1 MAIQQ
6 LTQPILNPIVAFDAT
21 QQHIISFIV
30 IGGTQVVANRLTVQ
44 DNQTGNVIYSQIQSS
59 LKLEHILPANTLQNG
74 GYYNA
79 VIETIDNANNIS
91 SPSTPVPFY
100 CYSSPTLTI
109 TNIPATETIGNGTYK
124 FEGNY
129 SQTEGELLNSYQ
141 FTLYNSN
148 KEVLTQTPLIYYSV
162 NNSLSYTFVGM
173 NNDTSYYI
181 ELSGQTV
188 NNTKVTTGLLYFTVR
203 YIQPASFAI
212 CDLVNNC
219 DDGYIQVSSNIVA
232 IDGHSNPDPPIY
244 IDDKEVDLTD
254 PDAWVNWNSGFRIQD
269 DFTMGAWG
277 RDFNDYQNI
286 ITLTNDINTEKT
298 PNRIE
303 LKWMIGDVVKEQLY
317 YENINGKFINIENS
331 KVGDI
336 KNLEIYGN
344 STQFTTSAEYNTAS
358 GNPVQFEDGKEGTS
372 LRIQELDGK
381 STQATRSGKNIF
393 NIFDENW
400 KVYNGTKQTDGSI
413 KANVQGQYFISIQN
427 TTDYWK
433 NYIMQNKG
441 RTLTFSQKK
450 IIDGYTLG
458 IVIYGTRTSTTSG
471 YQAIDGS
478 AGTRE
483 ISVTIADDF
492 TSVSMVE
499 LRILRKIPPATFT
512 DTTTV
517 ITELQLEEGNVAT
530 DYEPYGASPSPEFPS
545 EIQSVGDDVNLFDES
560 ILSEYTDRGIT
571 WKYDNITKKINISG
585 TATSSYSQTNYFR
598 LSLRP
603 GTYYFSIFGDTS
615 LKYGIWFYNSDNKL
629 IGTIKASGSAI
640 ITEDVAK
647 IGLYVEGLT
656 SGNNYLKNVNF
667 KLQKGDKPT
676 PYSKYGEGTLNIE
689 QSSSNLFNA
698 SKITNTTISV
708 LDSGKTI
715 KMPIATSGNGYTNV
729 GTNLKGVCPKLE
741 VGDTVYLLGDTTSQI
756 NKHIYLGGNS
766 KFVWEF
772 GKSRTLTEN
781 DLNSSFVLYG
791 NNFEKGETE
800 QVIISNLRIV
810 KNESDEWEQYFNNT
824 YTLPLS
830 APLRSLPNGTKDT
843 IEEDGIHRRV
853 GSVVLDGSDDE
864 TYGVAGEGNTTDGF
878 SMYTTFVIS
887 NIKNSA
893 YKSLLCNYFKFV
905 ERNNVISSTKNFI
918 TGGGNTSIVLNIDR
932 SLLET
937 EDVAGFK
944 KWLQQNP
951 ITVNYE
957 LAEEV
962 VEPFTDEQL
971 EVINSIVTEKG
982 TNIINSQTY
991 MILNYNYISANIP
1004 SPNNKLPVFS
1014 VGDIKNL
1021 INISNLNISY
1031 NQQYYLDVN
1040 TQFLL
1045 KPNYTYTLSFDFNI
1059 NEASTDLYYSL
1070 GYGTDRYSTDMT
1082 KTTIYSNQTKGRNEI
1097 TFTVSADIPDNSY
1110 LWVRFAR
1117 TIILADINVDI
1128 SNIQLEKGKSATSYQ
1143 SPNEY
1148 NIYPIITEN
1157 NFYDYNNP
1165 LYVKGQNVI
1174 YTEIDNGYNIKPKI
1188 VNTDTYLA
1196 IGIKNIL
1203 TNGNLYGISYS
1214 ILGELDNV
1222 RLYRTN
1228 KNSQNIIDE
1237 IKIDKGIFIAPNS
1250 SYDLQLV
1257 FNINSS
1263 SLLNYV
1269 QIWNIQLEANDVIS
1283 SYQLYNKNYS
1293 QIILEEPLRGIEK
1306 YQDWIG
1312 ITSPNLL
1319 NPETGSAKVEEETDY
1334 FYNKLVT
1341 YTTNVTVQYK
1351 NISGNIISS
1360 EILAQDSL
1368 ISTPKN
1374 CVEIHIEGLDK
1385 ETIKS
1390 NHLQI
1395 RKGTSNEPY
1404 LPYITEPSVIKY
1416 IKKVVLD
1423 GSTQIDDIGTND
1435 YGYTWMVLSKKIA
1448 SDALKGRIRA
1458 PMCNIAKGTNNSGYR
1473 NYKENLIC
1481 QWNDTSAS
1489 FCMALSTDIVGDSA
1503 LKVQEF
1509 FQKQYDN
1516 GTSVE
1521 IYYMLA
1527 EPEVFPLSS
1536 TNIEELKSLVTYE
1549 PISNIFTNND
1559 VLATLS
1565 LDYANSMILQDTQN
1579 AYVLL
1584 KCWNGNKMPYVI
1596 HSNYIDIPETT
1607 DNVFIWMRRKKNIFD
1622 LKIENLTKGS

>member
-303 LKWMIGDVVKEQLY
+303 LKWMIGDVLKEQLY

-381 STQATRSGKNIF
+381 STQDTRDGKNLLRMNFKPGYEYTTNGITF
-393 NIFDENW
+393 
-400 KVYNGTKQTDGSI
+400 KVND
-413 KANVQGQYFISIQN
+413 
-427 TTDYWK
+427 DY
-433 NYIMQNKG
+433 
-441 RTLTFSQKK
+441 
-450 IIDGYTLG
+450 
-458 IVIYGTRTSTTSG
+458 
-471 YQAIDGS
+471 
-478 AGTRE
+478 
-483 ISVTIADDF
+483 SVTINGTATNIAFFNLNFAPGYVINVQPNDKYTIYSGNTNKALVMRF
-492 TSVSMVE
+492 RKENPNVIIASTRFGNEISTSSIAITSEGTAFAYIAVQAGKTVTNEVVYPMVLKGE
-499 LRILRKIPPATFT
+499 YTL
-512 DTTTV
+512 DT
-517 ITELQLEEGNVAT
+517 IGN
-530 DYEPYGASPSPEFPS
+530 YEQYGVSPSPDYPS
-545 EIQSVGDDVNLFDES
+545 EIKSIGDDINLFDKDTPSRIAKEVVWKATETGGIYS
-560 ILSEYTDRGIT
+560 TSASWKPIGWDFELDTNSYYTFSYGKRNSDKLYLYIRTYTDNTFKTVKTMIVNDGKNLIKT
-571 WKYDNITKKINISG
+571 FKPDSKYV
-585 TATSSYSQTNYFR
+585 
-598 LSLRP
+598 
-603 GTYYFSIFGDTS
+603 SIF
-615 LKYGIWFYNSDNKL
+615 FQ
-629 IGTIKASGSAI
+629 GSVSI
-640 ITEDVAK
+640 
-647 IGLYVEGLT
+647 
-656 SGNNYLKNVNF
+656 NNIEIPDI

-676 PYSKYGEGTLNIE
+676 SYSKYGEGTLNIE

-715 KMPIATSGNGYTNV
+715 KMPIDTRGNGYTNV
-729 GTNLKGVCPKLE
+729 GTNLKGVCPKLK
-741 VGDTVYLLGDTTSQI
+741 VGDTVYLLGDTTSQK
-756 NKHIYLGGNS
+756 NKVIYLGGNS
-766 KFVWEF
+766 KFTWEF
-772 GKSRTLTEN
+772 GKSKTLTEN
-781 DLNSSFVLYG
+781 DLNAVFVLYG

-800 QVIISNLRIV
+800 QVTISNLRIV
-810 KNESDEWEQYFNNT
+810 KNASDKWEQYFNNT

-830 APLRSLPNGTKDT
+830 EPLRSLPNGVKDT
-843 IEEDGIHRRV
+843 LEADGIHRRV
-853 GSVVLDGSDDE
+853 GKFLLDGSEDWRIRTDYSYE
-864 TYGVAGEGNTTDGF
+864 NYTVFRNGSYNGATYKLITNGYGLSNYFNIMQSQVEENNIRFINTNAYGTQI
-878 SMYTTFVIS
+878 TIS
-887 NIKNSA
+887 NDIASTVEE
-893 YKSLLCNYFKFV
+893 FKTWL
-905 ERNNVISSTKNFI
+905 STH
-918 TGGGNTSIVLNIDR
+918 NT
-932 SLLET
+932 E
-937 EDVAGFK
+937 
-944 KWLQQNP
+944 
-951 ITVNYE
+951 VNYE
-957 LAEEV
+957 LSEEV

-971 EVINSIVTEKG
+971 EVINSMVTEKG

-1165 LYVKGQNVI
+1165 LYTLCVV
-1174 YTEIDNGYNIKPKI
+1174 
-1188 VNTDTYLA
+1188 
-1196 IGIKNIL
+1196 
-1203 TNGNLYGISYS
+1203 SC
-1214 ILGELDNV
+1214 
-1222 RLYRTN
+1222 R
-1228 KNSQNIIDE
+1228 
-1237 IKIDKGIFIAPNS
+1237 
-1250 SYDLQLV
+1250 
-1257 FNINSS
+1257 
-1263 SLLNYV
+1263 
-1269 QIWNIQLEANDVIS
+1269 IQ
-1283 SYQLYNKNYS
+1283 
-1293 QIILEEPLRGIEK
+1293 
-1306 YQDWIG
+1306 
-1312 ITSPNLL
+1312 
-1319 NPETGSAKVEEETDY
+1319 
-1334 FYNKLVT
+1334 
-1341 YTTNVTVQYK
+1341 
-1351 NISGNIISS
+1351 
-1360 EILAQDSL
+1360 
-1368 ISTPKN
+1368 
-1374 CVEIHIEGLDK
+1374 
-1385 ETIKS
+1385 
-1390 NHLQI
+1390 
-1395 RKGTSNEPY
+1395 
-1404 LPYITEPSVIKY
+1404 
-1416 IKKVVLD
+1416 
-1423 GSTQIDDIGTND
+1423 
-1435 YGYTWMVLSKKIA
+1435 
-1448 SDALKGRIRA
+1448 
-1458 PMCNIAKGTNNSGYR
+1458 
-1473 NYKENLIC
+1473 
-1481 QWNDTSAS
+1481 
-1489 FCMALSTDIVGDSA
+1489 
-1503 LKVQEF
+1503 
-1509 FQKQYDN
+1509 
-1516 GTSVE
+1516 
-1521 IYYMLA
+1521 
-1527 EPEVFPLSS
+1527 
-1536 TNIEELKSLVTYE
+1536 
-1549 PISNIFTNND
+1549 
-1559 VLATLS
+1559 
-1565 LDYANSMILQDTQN
+1565 
-1579 AYVLL
+1579 
-1584 KCWNGNKMPYVI
+1584 
-1596 HSNYIDIPETT
+1596 
-1607 DNVFIWMRRKKNIFD
+1607 RR
-1622 LKIENLTKGS
+1622 